1 MEVSMARKASRKN
14 SKPARKGQH
23 ATLLTAAGHAAHG
36 TAWFGRFAHETA
48 RLAGNPV
55 TFILAVAAVAIWGV
69 TGPLFGYSDTWQLVI
84 NTSTTIVTFLM
95 VFLIQNT
102 QNRDQLALQVKLA
115 ELIIA
120 VKGAENRLAT
130 AEDLTEEDLEQLHE
144 EFRARAE
151 ATLESLQRRRSAKAR
166 GNA

>member
-1 MEVSMARKASRKN
+1 MAKKVSRSNSKASKETKAIA
-14 SKPARKGQH
+14 SAMTGQ
-23 ATLLTAAGHAAHG
+23 ASAGE
-36 TAWFGRFAHETA
+36 WFSRFAHETA
-48 RLAGNPV
+48 RLAGKPI
-55 TFILAVAAVAIWGV
+55 TFILAVSAVVIWAA
-69 TGPLFGYSDTWQLVI
+69 TGPVFQYSDTWQLVI

-102 QNRDQLALQVKLA
+102 QNRDQLALQVKLS

-151 ATLESLQRRRSAKAR
+151 ATLQPLVQRRSNKAKA
-166 GNA
+166 